1 MYYNNSDF
9 VFMQD
14 YVVTMMCGHTF
25 CEIGPSDSVIFPAF
39 SFGVKH
45 GSYILVV

>member
-25 CEIGPSDSVIFPAF
+25 CEIGPSDSVTFPAF

-45 GSYILVV
+45 G